1 MSMFKNSAL
10 EISKK
15 KNKYPAAMLLP
26 LLLLLLPGCDRGAAE
41 LAAAPEAIA
50 AERDVTLAVA
60 TDLHTLSSRLTDG
73 GQAFDTYVHAGD
85 GKQLNYSEE
94 LLEAFTDQIAAEH
107 PDVLILSGDLTNNGE
122 LESHEDLAA
131 KLQKVEKAGTR
142 VYVIPGN
149 HDLLNPWARSFKADK
164 QYKAQSVTPEQFA
177 QIYSEYGY
185 EEAVSRDD
193 SSLSYLV
200 KPSGDLWLLMLDTS
214 KYVDNAKLGYPETDG
229 ELKPST
235 LKWIADCGE
244 QADRAGARIIP
255 VMHHNLTDHSDV
267 VKDGFTLNNAEDAQ
281 RVFAKFDMTPS
292 LSGHI
297 HIQHIARVEQEG
309 KTLYDIVTGAQAVSP
324 NRYGLMRYNAAART
338 FDYEARTTDVE
349 AWAKRTG
356 NRDEN
361 LLNFRKYS
369 RNFFAGFGYKMAFK
383 RLIADDTYT
392 TSQVEMMAQTM
403 ADVNV
408 SYFAGTQEQDREAI
422 LASEGYKLWEQ
433 AADGDFTKHYVESI
447 IGRSG
452 EPDNLS
458 LTLDFPKPKP

>member
-1 MSMFKNSAL
+1 MRVVRNLAVKTSNR
-10 EISKK
+10 KK
-15 KNKYPAAMLLP
+15 KYKAVLLP

-50 AERDVTLAVA
+50 AEQGVTLAVA
-60 TDLHTLSSRLTDG
+60 TDLHTLSDRLTDG

-85 GKQLNYSEE
+85 GKQLNYSAE
-94 LLEAFTDQIAAEH
+94 LLDAFTDQIAAEH

-131 KLQKVEKAGTR
+131 KLKKVEKAGTR

-177 QIYSEYGY
+177 QIYRDYGY
-185 EEAVSRDD
+185 DEASSRDKD
-193 SSLSYLV
+193 SLSYLV

-214 KYVDNAKLGYPETDG
+214 KYADNAKLGYPETDG

-235 LKWIADCGE
+235 LKWIAKCGE
-244 QADRAGARIIP
+244 EADRAGARIIP

-297 HIQHIARVEQEG
+297 HIQHIARVEQQG
-309 KTLYDIVTGAQAVSP
+309 KTLYDIVTGAQSVSP
-324 NRYGLMRYNAAART
+324 NRYGLMHYDAAARK

-356 NRDEN
+356 SQDGN
-361 LLNFRKYS
+361 LLNFRQYS
-369 RNFFAGFGYKMAFK
+369 RDFFAGFGYNMAFK

-392 TSQVEMMAQTM
+392 TREVEAMARTM

-433 AADGDFTKHYVESI
+433 AEDGDFTKYYVESI
-447 IGRSG
+447 VGQPG
-452 EPDNLS
+452 AQDNLS
-458 LTLDFPKPKP
+458 LTLDFPKRNP